1 MARVIRRGLA
11 VGAVAAG
18 LAAAAGA
25 AGVAYQKTADFAGYA
40 FYATKVTT
48 ASAHFPIPRVTCAG
62 DNSGVGPGLFLVTTK
77 HALTGAGI
85 AVACQH
91 FTPTYELITV
101 INNVQ
106 RAMPLSV
113 RPTDVL
119 AAQIRMTGT
128 STVITVRDLR
138 TNIVGRR
145 VGAGARSSYVSIGTA
160 AILIGSV
167 QVGVDRFT
175 PVTFANVVV
184 QGNALSRWKPV
195 AIERYRGSKTHP
207 IVEIRPGGLSHGG
220 EAFTLDFVHS

>member
-11 VGAVAAG
+11 AGAVAAG
-18 LAAAAGA
+18 VAVAAAATGI
-25 AGVAYQKTADFAGYA
+25 AYQQTTDFAGYA
-40 FYATKVTT
+40 FYASNVTR
-48 ASAHFPIPRVTCAG
+48 ASAHFRIPTVTCAG
-62 DNSGVGPGLFLVTTK
+62 GKSGVGPGLFLVTTK

-85 AVACQH
+85 AVACQN

-101 INNVQ
+101 VNNVQ

-113 RPTDVL
+113 RPGDVL
-119 AAQIRMTGT
+119 AAQIQMTGA

-138 TNIVGRR
+138 TDIVGRR
-145 VGAGARSSYVSIGTA
+145 AGAGARSSYVSIGTA

-184 QGNALSRWKPV
+184 QGKALSRWKPV

-207 IVEIRPGGLSHGG
+207 IVEIRPGRLSQGG
-220 EAFTLDFVHS
+220 DAFTLGFVHS